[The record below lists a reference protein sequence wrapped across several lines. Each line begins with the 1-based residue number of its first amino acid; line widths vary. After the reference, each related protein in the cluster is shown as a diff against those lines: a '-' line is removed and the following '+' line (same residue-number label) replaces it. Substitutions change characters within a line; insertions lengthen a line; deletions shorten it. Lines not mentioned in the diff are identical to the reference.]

1 MIKTFDVF
9 FILLALLLLIWG
21 MGRRFRLWRLGKDLA
36 PSGKMGVRI
45 KSLTV
50 EGIFHQRILQDFYPG
65 LLHLFLFLGFLIP
78 LLVIVFT
85 QVVFTL
91 PVFLARLISLLL
103 DLIALAAIAGTVLL
117 LYRRTISRPSR
128 LDNRAE
134 DLAALLLILVIL
146 LTGISLEGIR
156 LSIIG
161 ADARAWAP
169 VGKALAAILNAT
181 GMEMS
186 TKGFLAMIVFR
197 VHFFLV
203 LATIAAIPFFKL
215 FHIISSPMNM
225 LFRTF
230 EPKGA
235 LSFMDLE
242 DEGAESFGVA
252 KIEEFTWK
260 QLMDL
265 DACTCCGRCQDHC
278 PAYLTEK
285 PLTPK
290 KLIND
295 LKDHMSV
302 RGPLLVKAKAKKAE
316 PEEAGPLVSSVIQ
329 EDELWACTTC
339 RSCMEHCPVYIEHV
353 DKIIDMRRYRVLMES
368 KFPEELTQA
377 FKGLET
383 NSNPWGMGRDARA
396 DWTRE
401 LDVPLLAE
409 IPGEEI
415 DFLFYIG
422 CIRSYDDRNKKVTEA
437 MVKILHHLGVKFAI
451 LGMEEGCC
459 GDPARRV
466 GNEYLFQILAQT
478 NIETFKRYHIKKI
491 LTSCP
496 HCFNTLKT
504 EYPQFGFSCEVMHH
518 AVFLQQAIQRGSL
531 KFNHALGKK
540 LTYHDPCYLGR
551 YSDIYEPPRD
561 VIRSIPSLLLREME
575 HSRGDSLCCGA
586 GGGWMWMDEKIGK
599 RINIHRLEDAL
610 TAEPEWIATAC
621 PFCVTMFDDAIKDKS
636 MEDSLKIWD
645 IAELVEQGLF
655 GEKKKTSLPP
665 ESSTESPP
673 KD

>member
-1 MIKTFDVF
+1 MIRTFDIF
-9 FILLALLLLIWG
+9 FILLALLLLIRG

-36 PSGKMGVRI
+36 LSGKMGARI
-45 KSLTV
+45 KSLIV

-65 LLHLFLFLGFLIP
+65 LLHLFLFVGFLIP

-85 QVVFTL
+85 QVMFTL
-91 PVFLARLISLLL
+91 PAFLARLISLLL
-103 DLIALAAIAGTVLL
+103 DLIALAAIVGTILL
-117 LYRRTISRPSR
+117 LYRRYISRPSR
-128 LDNRAE
+128 LDNRVE
-134 DLAALLLILVIL
+134 DLTALVLILVIL
-146 LTGISLEGIR
+146 LTGIFLEGLR

-161 ADARAWAP
+161 EDAQTWAP
-169 VGKALAAILNAT
+169 VGKAVAAMLNAA
-181 GMEMS
+181 GMETS

-203 LATIAAIPFFKL
+203 LATIAAIPYFKL

-225 LFRTF
+225 LFRSF

-242 DEGAESFGVA
+242 DEEAESFGVA

-265 DACTCCGRCQDHC
+265 DACTRCGRCQDHC
-278 PAYLTEK
+278 PAYLTKK

-290 KLIND
+290 KLVND
-295 LKDHMSV
+295 LKDHLSA
-302 RGPLLVKAKAKKAE
+302 RGPLLIKAKAKKTE
-316 PEEAGPLVSSVIQ
+316 PEEAAPLVGSIIQ

-353 DKIIDMRRYRVLMES
+353 DKVIDMRRYQVLMES

-396 DWTRE
+396 DWMRE
-401 LDVPLLAE
+401 LDVPVLAE

-415 DFLFYIG
+415 DFLLFVG

-437 MVKILHHLGVKFAI
+437 MTRILHHLGAKFAI
-451 LGMEEGCC
+451 LGIEEGCC

-466 GNEYLFQILAQT
+466 GNEYLFQTLAQT

-491 LTSCP
+491 LTTCP

-504 EYPQFGFSCEVMHH
+504 EYPQLGFSCEVVHH
-518 AVFLQQAIQRGSL
+518 AEFLQQAIQSGSL
-531 KFNHALGKK
+531 KFDHALGKK

-551 YSDIYEPPRD
+551 YSGIYEPPRD
-561 VIRSIPSLLLREME
+561 VLKSIPSLHLREME
-575 HSRGDSLCCGA
+575 HSRVDSLCCGA
-586 GGGWMWMDEKIGK
+586 GGGWMWMEEKIGK
-599 RINIHRLEDAL
+599 RINLHRLEDAL

-621 PFCVTMFDDAIKDKS
+621 PFCVTMFDDAIKDKN

-645 IAELVEQGLF
+645 IAELVEQAIF
-655 GEKKKTSLPP
+655 GEKKKPSLPP
-665 ESSTESPP
+665 EPSSEPLP